1 MKKAETGKKEKEIV
15 SGKTVS
21 VNWTD
26 EVKTFRNQTKRCWQL
41 VWEAVYPKCKLV
53 LIFAGQPHQG
63 LGKICDFHC

>member
-41 VWEAVYPKCKLV
+41 V
-53 LIFAGQPHQG
+53 
-63 LGKICDFHC
+63 